1 MKMTRR
7 RLIEAGAGLTG
18 GMLLASGPMA
28 PLARALTPAAS
39 DSTLRTIVDAAVA
52 SRQVPGV
59 ALAVWQ
65 GGQEVN
71 SYYAGQAN
79 LETATHVTAESV
91 FRIGSLTKQFV
102 AALLLKLESQGKL
115 SLGEPAQRYL
125 TFLPQHAPFSIR
137 ELLQHT
143 AGISDGEYDTEGVSS
158 QLTQAERIAR
168 MTPLF
173 DFAPGTAWRYSN
185 AGYILLGAIVEK
197 VAELPLA
204 TAASKLLFEP
214 LGLTHTAFDQPS
226 DVVMARAS
234 GYTPTGTE
242 AQPFNNAE
250 YLDVALAGAAGAMR
264 STAQDLC
271 RWITALFGGAY
282 LPASSVQ
289 SMLVPARLRDGAL
302 AGTKRHDP
310 QAQGM
315 GDTQY
320 GLGFMLDARTI
331 DGRPVAGHH
340 GGINGFAAY
349 LACHPSSGLAY
360 ACLCNADTHPG
371 LPLRDVRR
379 QVLGPV
385 LAK

>member
-1 MKMTRR
+1 MKITRR
-7 RLIEAGAGLTG
+7 RMIEAGAGLAG

-28 PLARALTPAAS
+28 PRARALAPAAS

-52 SRQVPGV
+52 SRRVPGV

-65 GGQEVN
+65 GGKEVS

-102 AALLLKLESQGKL
+102 AALLLKLESQGRL

-197 VAELPLA
+197 ITELPLA
-204 TAASKLLFEP
+204 TAASKLLFQP
-214 LGLTHTAFDQPS
+214 LGLSHTAFDQPS

-242 AQPFNNAE
+242 GQPFNNAE

-282 LPASSVQ
+282 LPASIVQ

-310 QAQGM
+310 QAKGM

-320 GLGFMLDARTI
+320 GLGFMLDAHTI
-331 DGRPVAGHH
+331 DGKPIAGHH
-340 GGINGFAAY
+340 GGINGFASY